1 MSRSQCIWVS
11 VQMEWKVYGQTKHV
25 SFYPESSSY
34 IWPLS
39 RMIWW
44 PNVQDCM
51 FSVTVSRHH
60 DKARAR
66 FSTSQVRQ
74 SPGLGPSTSL
84 NKSWCVF
91 LFSEVSVV
99 EPSESHLRIYSP
111 CCAARYNMW
120 INTTNK
126 ITYIGSPDLMC
137 LQAVCITD
145 SQASFKALSMR

>member
-1 MSRSQCIWVS
+1 MSRSQRIWVN
-11 VQMEWKVYGQTKHV
+11 VQMEWKVCGQTKHV
-25 SFYPESSSY
+25 SFYPESSPF

-84 NKSWCVF
+84 NKSWYVF

-99 EPSESHLRIYSP
+99 EPSKSHLRICSP

-145 SQASFKALSMR
+145 SQASFKARSMR